1 MNQKQFVM
9 NSEYLNTRGHL
20 GQVAFGEIYLL
31 FFVPLMSW
39 KTGDLL
45 HNLFI
50 RSVSYFYSC
59 VTTTN
64 KAQNYGVSALFLSD
78 FFT

>member
-1 MNQKQFVM
+1 M
-9 NSEYLNTRGHL
+9 
-20 GQVAFGEIYLL
+20 
-31 FFVPLMSW
+31 PLMSW

-45 HNLFI
+45 HNLFQG
-50 RSVSYFYSC
+50 SVSYLYSC

-78 FFT
+78 FFLLRDFRECHSPKAKKQAKSKTAVILSVS